1 MINHNFL
8 NQEKN
13 NYLEIYLK
21 THRFLRNPLNQT
33 TLVSC
38 QIVDQF
44 IQVLNQENFKF
55 KTFYN
60 QQEDFFNK
68 FKTKNNK

>member
-1 MINHNFL
+1 MINNNFL

-13 NYLEIYLK
+13 KYLEIYLK
-21 THRFLRNPLNQT
+21 THQFLRSPLNQT

-44 IQVLNQENFKF
+44 LQVLNQENFKF